1 MVLGVAMS
9 ELAVVLGLVSVAVAA
24 VALWLGRRPA
34 PVANAEPDMALRVE
48 LERLKV
54 SAEGL
59 VAQREEHRERA
70 SAAERERDAARAQAA
85 AMQADLAS
93 QAARLRELER
103 RDQERLALEGLLER
117 ERATLRQKAERC
129 AALEVAL
136 EQERTKSDEKLALHR
151 QLHEQHEER
160 FKGIAAQV
168 LEQNTVKF
176 ETTAKAKL
184 TEIADAFKGQVK
196 ELESKVEQ
204 THQQDSHDR
213 VKLRTELQQ
222 MIATSQRLDQGA
234 ANLTRALTGD
244 RRAQGAWGELV
255 LERVLEACGLR
266 EGDEYQRQTTFT
278 NDEERRLRPD
288 VVVSLPGRRAV
299 VVDAKVSLTAY
310 QEYVVADDG
319 AAQDALERHVEAVR
333 MHVQRLADKSYWQLN
348 GLQTEDYV
356 LMFMPIESAFAE
368 ALKAEPTLFAYAFER
383 RVILVSPA
391 TLLATLRTIE
401 HSWRVERQNDHAR
414 KIVEQAGKLYDK
426 FVGFTTDL
434 EKVGDALGK
443 AQGAYDQAYSKL
455 TSGPGNLVN
464 QVNKIGQLGVKM
476 KKALPEELVEA
487 SADGF
492 LPAATVADNM
502 DVDHDSGERPV
513 AQAE

>member
-1 MVLGVAMS
+1 MSVLAIM
-9 ELAVVLGLVSVAVAA
+9 LGLLAVAVAMVA
-24 VALWLGRRPA
+24 VWLSRRPA
-34 PVANAEPDMALRVE
+34 PVVSAEPDVALRVE

-54 SAEGL
+54 SAEML
-59 VAQREEHRERA
+59 TVQRDEERTRA
-70 SAAERERDAARAQAA
+70 SALESERDAARAHGAGLHTELA
-85 AMQADLAS
+85 AM
-93 QAARLRELER
+93 AARVRELDR
-103 RDQERLALEGLLER
+103 RDQDRLALEGLLER
-117 ERATLRQKAERC
+117 ERTSLRQKAERC

-136 EQERTKSDEKLALHR
+136 DEERKKADEKLALHR

-168 LEQNTVKF
+168 LEQNTSKF
-176 ETTAKAKL
+176 ESTTKAKL
-184 TEIADAFKGQVK
+184 AEMADTLKGHVK
-196 ELESKVEQ
+196 ELETKVEQ

-222 MIATSQRLDQGA
+222 MVATSQRLDQGA

-288 VVVSLPGRRAV
+288 VVVSLPGRRSV

-310 QEYVVADDG
+310 QEYVVADDETAEG
-319 AAQDALERHVEAVR
+319 ALDRHVEAVR
-333 MHVQRLADKSYWQLN
+333 IHVQRLAEKAYWQLN
-348 GLQTEDYV
+348 ELHTEDYV

-368 ALKAEPTLFAYAFER
+368 ALKADPTLFAYAFER

-401 HSWRVERQNDHAR
+401 HSWRVERQNDNAR
-414 KIVEQAGKLYDK
+414 KIVDQAGKLFDK
-426 FVGFTTDL
+426 FVGFAADL

-443 AQGAYDQAYSKL
+443 AQGAYDQAFSKFG
-455 TSGPGNLVN
+455 SGPGNLVGH
-464 QVNKIGQLGVKM
+464 VKKIGQLGVKM
-476 KKALPEELVEA
+476 KKPLPNELVDA

-492 LPAATVADNM
+492 LPSATDADNM
-502 DVDHDSGERPV
+502 CLDEGSGERP
-513 AQAE
+513 ALADAG

>member
-1 MVLGVAMS
+1 MTVLAIM
-9 ELAVVLGLVSVAVAA
+9 LGLVSVAVAA

-34 PVANAEPDMALRVE
+34 SVVNAEPDMGLRVE

-54 SAEGL
+54 SAEA
-59 VAQREEHRERA
+59 VVVQRDEQRERA
-70 SAAERERDAARAQAA
+70 SAGERERDAARAQSAA
-85 AMQADLAS
+85 SHAELAS
-93 QAARLRELER
+93 LAARVRELDR

-117 ERATLRQKAERC
+117 ERAGLRQKAERC

-136 EQERTKSDEKLALHR
+136 EEERKKADEKLAMQRELHA
-151 QLHEQHEER
+151 QLEER

-168 LEQNTVKF
+168 LEQNTAKF
-176 ETTAKAKL
+176 ENTTKLKL
-184 TEIADAFKGQVK
+184 TEMAETLKVHVK
-196 ELESKVEQ
+196 ELETKVDQ

-222 MIATSQRLDQGA
+222 MISTSQRLDQGA

-288 VVVSLPGRRAV
+288 VVVSLPGRRSV

-333 MHVQRLADKSYWQLN
+333 THVQRLADKSYWQLN
-348 GLQTEDYV
+348 CLHTEDYV

-368 ALKAEPTLFAYAFER
+368 AVKAEPTLFSYAFGE

-401 HSWRVERQNDHAR
+401 HSWRVERTNEHAR

-426 FVGFTTDL
+426 FVGFASDL
-434 EKVGDALGK
+434 AKVGDALGK
-443 AQGAYDQAYSKL
+443 AQGAYDQAYAKL
-455 TSGPGNLVN
+455 SAGSGNLVGH
-464 QVNKIGQLGVKM
+464 VHKIGQLGVKM
-476 KKALPEELVEA
+476 KKALPDELVEA

-492 LPAATVADNM
+492 VPAAMDADNM
-502 DVDHDSGERPV
+502 DLEGSGERPV
-513 AQAE
+513 LAQAK